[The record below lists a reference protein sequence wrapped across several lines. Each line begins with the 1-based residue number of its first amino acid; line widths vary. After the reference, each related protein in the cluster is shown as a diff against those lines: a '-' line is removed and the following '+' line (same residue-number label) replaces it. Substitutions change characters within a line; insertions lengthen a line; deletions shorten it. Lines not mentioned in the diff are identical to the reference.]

1 MIVLVSPSPRSLS
14 PRDPLRSPLNP
25 HDVLDTLFEM
35 ALLAM
40 LELMAQEIFRV
51 MLPKRLDAVLRIGL
65 LKILEKMN
73 QA

>member
-1 MIVLVSPSPRSLS
+1 
-14 PRDPLRSPLNP
+14 
-25 HDVLDTLFEM
+25 M

-51 MLPKRLDAVLRIGL
+51 MLPKRLDAVLKIGL